1 MYEYSHKK
9 GEYYLCC
16 CLNKCIVTIK
26 ILIFNI
32 ETT

>member
-1 MYEYSHKK
+1 MSIPTKK
-9 GEYYLCC
+9 CEYYLCS

-26 ILIFNI
+26 TLIFNI